1 MNNKSLK
8 AMALLAIF
16 SISIAGAAVQFAPQ
30 APTSKKIEKKTL
42 AKKLAVAKANG
53 LLG

>member
-8 AMALLAIF
+8 ALAMLAVF
-16 SISIAGAAVQFAPQ
+16 SVSIAGAAVQFVPEAPK
-30 APTSKKIEKKTL
+30 TKKIEKKTL

-53 LLG
+53 LL